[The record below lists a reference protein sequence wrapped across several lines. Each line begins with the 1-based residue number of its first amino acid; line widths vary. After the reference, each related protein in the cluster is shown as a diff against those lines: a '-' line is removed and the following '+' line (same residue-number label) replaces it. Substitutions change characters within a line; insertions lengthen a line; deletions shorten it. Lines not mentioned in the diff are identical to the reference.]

1 MNYFRNK
8 KKCGP
13 VGKKLKFTEILG
25 IMIALIGAIIIVQIL
40 PIKIWLLIL
49 GVLLIILGSTLFR
62 LL

>member
-1 MNYFRNK
+1 MNCFKHK
-8 KKCGP
+8 KKCSP

-40 PIKIWLLIL
+40 PVKIWLLIL
-49 GVLLIILGSTLFR
+49 GLLLIILGSTLFK